1 MFFIFGL
8 GKSDIF
14 PKGDLG
20 FLKAIS
26 ISYKEKLPFS
36 ENQLKNYAKFVRVP
50 TLLIKGALS
59 NVLTQKEVD
68 DFLITIPHTEFVEID
83 KAAHM
88 IAGDRND
95 IFANAV
101 VSFLANLNR
110 TR

>member
-1 MFFIFGL
+1 M
-8 GKSDIF
+8 
-14 PKGDLG
+14 
-20 FLKAIS
+20 
-26 ISYKEKLPFS
+26 
-36 ENQLKNYAKFVRVP
+36 P

-59 NVLTQKEVD
+59 NVLTQKEVE